1 MRAEFILHAN
11 IRTIVKKRCDLG
23 NRTDRITT
31 EYSQNKNMKGQKRVG
46 SVKLKIILST
56 KGRYRLIIISF
67 FHIATKAKICISV

>member
-11 IRTIVKKRCDLG
+11 IRTIVKKSCDLG

-56 KGRYRLIIISF
+56 KGKYRSIIISF
-67 FHIATKAKICISV
+67 FHIVTKSKICISV